1 MAASRILPLA
11 RTSRWAMVVSGTM
24 KARAISGVASPPRVR
39 RVRATLASGA
49 RAGWQQVKISRSRS
63 SAMVCISVSPRAASS
78 RARVARRSAS
88 PRSRRSRSMALLR
101 AVVVIQ
107 APGRSGTP
115 ATGQRSTATRKASW
129 TASSARSKSPR
140 TRMRVATA
148 CPDSSRNTRSTSA
161 RVSSATLT
169 LSSLGVWACGPDLGP
184 PGGPSGR
191 HVHLHD
197 RPDLDRP
204 AADVGDPGRD
214 LDGLVQVLGLDNVE
228 AAELLLGLGERP
240 VGAEGLALAHP
251 DGGGGGG
258 RLERLAGLVD
268 AAVDDVLCERHVVL
282 ELGLSLLLALARPVL
297 LAGVDQ
303 QRVAHAPLPKGP
315 GRRGSPPSMQP
326 TSGTARNRHPPPGFL
341 SAIVREAKR
350 QSLVALLE
358 QGDRLLEVVLA
369 LARDPELVALDLSL
383 DLEAGLPQG
392 LGQRLGLVLGDAL
405 QERALHPVVPAARG
419 PRLRAGQRLE

>member
-1 MAASRILPLA
+1 MAASRILRLA
-11 RTSRWAMVVSGTM
+11 LTSRWAMVASGTM
-24 KARAISGVASPPRVR
+24 KAWAISGVDSPPRVR
-39 RVRATLASGA
+39 RVRATRASGD

-63 SAMVCISVSPRAASS
+63 SAMVCISVSWPRAASS

-101 AVVVIQ
+101 AVVMIQ

-115 ATGQRSTATRKASW
+115 AVGQRWTATRKASW

-161 RVSSATLT
+161 RVSAATLT
-169 LSSLGVWACGPDLGP
+169 PRL
-184 PGGPSGR
+184 SGR

-204 AADVGDPGRD
+204 AADVGDPGGD
-214 LDGLVQVLGLDNVE
+214 LDRLVQVLGLDDVE

-240 VGAEGLALAHP
+240 VGAEGRAVAHP
-251 DGGGGGG
+251 HGGG
-258 RLERLAGLVD
+258 RRGRLQRLAGLVD
-268 AAVDDVLCERHVVL
+268 AAVDDVLGEGHVLL
-282 ELGLSLLLALARPVL
+282 ELGLGLLLALAGPVL

-303 QRVAHAPLPKGP
+303 QRVAHAPSLGS

-326 TSGTARNRHPPPGFL
+326 TSGQAPNRHPPGSS
-341 SAIVREAKR
+341 SAVVR
-350 QSLVALLE
+350 
-358 QGDRLLEVVLA
+358 VL
-369 LARDPELVALDLSL
+369 RVSF
-383 DLEAGLPQG
+383 
-392 LGQRLGLVLGDAL
+392 R
-405 QERALHPVVPAARG
+405 
-419 PRLRAGQRLE
+419 